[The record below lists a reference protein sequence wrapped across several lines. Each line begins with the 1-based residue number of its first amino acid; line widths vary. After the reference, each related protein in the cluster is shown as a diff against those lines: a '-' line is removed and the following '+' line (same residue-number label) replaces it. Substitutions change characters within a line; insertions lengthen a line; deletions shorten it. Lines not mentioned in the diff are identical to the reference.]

1 MEDGSSLCRFMDSAS
16 HGLPYPEESLGR
28 FSAPPISYTD
38 ARGRDIE
45 IHVYDDDFE
54 TLVALCH
61 DVTPNGASPRL
72 PPPTDERIRT
82 WLASIATRGYSV
94 VAWHA
99 DKPVGH
105 AMLVEDESDEYELA
119 VYVRD
124 GYRRAGTGTK
134 LVCAVFGVGQRHGIK
149 QVWLFVNRWNR
160 GAMALLQPY
169 RDAAERKLV
178 GKSEYKFAIRL

>member
-1 MEDGSSLCRFMDSAS
+1 MGSAS
-16 HGLPYPEESLGR
+16 HDLPYPEESLGR

-54 TLVALCH
+54 SLVALCH

-82 WLASIATRGYSV
+82 WLASIATHGYSV

-105 AMLVEDESDEYELA
+105 AILVKDEPNEFELA

-124 GYRRAGTGTK
+124 GYRRAGIGTV
-134 LVCAVFGVGQRHGIK
+134 LIQAVFGLGQQHGVE
-149 QVWLFVNRWNR
+149 QVWFLVDRWNR
-160 GAMALLQPY
+160 AAMTMFQPY
-169 RDAAERKLV
+169 RDAAEQELV
-178 GKSEYKFAIRL
+178 SKSEYTFAIRL

>member
-1 MEDGSSLCRFMDSAS
+1 MGNVS
-16 HGLPYPEESLGR
+16 HEVPYPEESLGR
-28 FSAPPISYTD
+28 FLVPPISYTD
-38 ARGRDIE
+38 TRERDIE
-45 IHVYDDDFE
+45 ICVYDDDFE
-54 TLVALCH
+54 SLVALCH
-61 DVTPNGASPRL
+61 DVMPNGGSPRL
-72 PPPTDERIRT
+72 PPSTDERIRT
-82 WLASIATRGYSV
+82 WLTSITTRGYSV
-94 VAWHA
+94 VAWHV

-105 AMLVEDESDEYELA
+105 AMLVNDESDEYELA

-149 QVWLFVNRWNR
+149 QVWLLVNRWNR

-178 GKSEYKFAIRL
+178 GKSEYEFTIRL

>member
-1 MEDGSSLCRFMDSAS
+1 MDSAS
-16 HGLPYPEESLGR
+16 HDLLYPEESLGR

-45 IHVYDDDFE
+45 IHVCDDDFE
-54 TLVALCH
+54 SLVALCH
-61 DVTPNGASPRL
+61 HVTPNGASPRL

-105 AMLVEDESDEYELA
+105 AMLVKDEPDEYELA

-124 GYRRAGTGTK
+124 GYRRVGTGTK
-134 LVCAVFGVGQRHGIK
+134 LVCAVFGVGQQYGVER
-149 QVWLFVNRWNR
+149 VWFLVDRWNR
-160 GAMALLQPY
+160 AAMTMFQPY
-169 RDAAERKLV
+169 RDTVERKLV
-178 GKSEYKFAIRL
+178 GKSEYTFAIRL